1 MYYLL
6 YGSRRESNT
15 VKPQR
20 RNGRVMPSSFSHTL
34 TLAGE
39 QETADFAARLAPL
52 CRAGDILALKG
63 TLGIGKTSLARAFVR
78 SLTAPDEDVPSPTFT
93 LVQIYET
100 AAFPLY
106 HFDLY
111 RLDAADDAIEL
122 GIDDAFVDGVSLI
135 EWPERL
141 GVLLPS
147 RHLSLTLQTGDGP
160 DDRRL
165 FMEGNADWS
174 TRLQGFI

>member
-1 MYYLL
+1 
-6 YGSRRESNT
+6 
-15 VKPQR
+15 
-20 RNGRVMPSSFSHTL
+20 MPSSFSHTL
-34 TLAGE
+34 YLPGE
-39 QETADFAARLAPL
+39 QATADLAARLAPL
-52 CRAGDILALKG
+52 CRTGDVLALTG
-63 TLGIGKTSLARAFVR
+63 TLGIGKTSLARAFIR
-78 SLTAPDEDVPSPTFT
+78 SLTDPDEDVPSPTFT

-111 RLDAADDAIEL
+111 RLDAPDDAIEL
-122 GIDDAFVDGVSLI
+122 GIDDAFADGVSLI

-147 RHLSLTLQTGDGP
+147 RRLSLSLQTGDRP

-165 FMEGNADWS
+165 LMEGNADWN